1 MTDVPPGLP
10 ELSEAD
16 RAALLALARAVI
28 ERGLGAAHVVEPE
41 YRPVFDN
48 ASGVFVTVYV
58 AHQLRG
64 CVGLPETERTLGQAV
79 QYCARAA
86 AFGDPRFP
94 AVTPTDLPAL
104 SLEISVLTRLEACG
118 DPASIEVGRHGLAV
132 ELGAAKGLLLPQVA
146 SERGWTREQFLDNTC
161 LKAGLPRDAWRRGAR
176 LQSFEA
182 VVFGE
187 HRHPA

>member
-1 MTDVPPGLP
+1 MTDVPPALP

-28 ERGLGAAHVVEPE
+28 ARRLGAAHVVEPE
-41 YRPVFDN
+41 YRPVFDS

-58 AHQLRG
+58 ANQLRG
-64 CVGLPETERTLGQAV
+64 CVGLPETGQTLGQAV

-94 AVTPTDLPAL
+94 AVTPDDLRAL
-104 SLEISVLTRLEACG
+104 SLEISVLTPLETCA
-118 DPASIEVGRHGLAV
+118 DPASIEVGRHGVTV

-146 SERGWTREQFLDNTC
+146 SERGWSREQFLDNTC

-187 HRHPA
+187 HRDPT